1 MTAKRPLVC
10 RRDSR
15 LKTQHLKTLPIFQ
28 SDQSTKPL
36 DTALPRG
43 KSHPM
48 AEIHPSHRTPPP
60 ETPSAEPP
68 VDVVVVGGGMAG
80 LTAALAFG
88 TAGLSVALVDRRP
101 AAAALDAGF
110 DGRTSALALGSQRVL
125 DGLGAWAGMAEEAEP
140 IWEIRVSDGN
150 APLFLHYDHREVGD
164 APLGYIVENR
174 HIRRALH
181 DRLAACP
188 AVRTIAPGSVEGLD
202 REESGIRARLS
213 DGRLI
218 RGRLA
223 VAADGRDSPLR
234 RAAGIPVTAWDYPQT
249 GIVCTVRH
257 EKPHRGI
264 AHERFLPA
272 GPLAMLP
279 MRGNLSSIVWTE
291 RRERAPHLLGLDDG
305 AFAAEIARRF
315 GPSLGALEIVG
326 GRWSYPLALSHAD
339 RYVAPRLALVGDAAH
354 AIHPIA
360 GQGFNLGLRDVAAL
374 AETAVDAARLG
385 LDIGGPEPLRDYER
399 WRRFDSVALS
409 AATDILNRLFSN
421 DIAPVRLARD
431 LGLAAVNRTP
441 FLRKFFMRHAMGVVG
456 DLPRLARGEP
466 L

>member
-1 MTAKRPLVC
+1 MTE
-10 RRDSR
+10 
-15 LKTQHLKTLPIFQ
+15 T
-28 SDQSTKPL
+28 
-36 DTALPRG
+36 
-43 KSHPM
+43 
-48 AEIHPSHRTPPP
+48 HPSDRPTSPEMLTPDMPAE
-60 ETPSAEPP
+60 ETPI
-68 VDVVVVGGGMAG
+68 DVLVVGGGMAG

-88 TAGLSVALVDRRP
+88 VAGLSVVLVDRRP
-101 AAAALDAGF
+101 TTDVLDAAF

-125 DGLGAWAGMAEEAEP
+125 DGLGAWAGMVEDAEP
-140 IWEIRVSDGN
+140 IREIRVSDGG
-150 APLFLHYDHREVGD
+150 APMFLHYDHREVCTE
-164 APLGYIVENR
+164 PLGYIVENR

-188 AVRTIAPGSVEGLD
+188 DVRLIAPGSVEDLSH
-202 REESGIRARLS
+202 EEPFIRARLS
-213 DGRLI
+213 DDRGI
-218 RGRLA
+218 RARLA
-223 VAADGRDSPLR
+223 VAADGKDSPLR

-264 AHERFLPA
+264 AHERFLSA

-279 MRGNLSSIVWTE
+279 MRGNLSSVVWTE
-291 RRERAPHLLGLDDG
+291 RRDRAVHLLGLDDG
-305 AFAAEIARRF
+305 AFAVEIARRF
-315 GPSLGALEIVG
+315 GPSLGGLEIVG
-326 GRWSYPLALSHAD
+326 GRWSYPLSLSHAD
-339 RYVAPRLALVGDAAH
+339 RYVASRLALVGDAAH

-374 AETAVDAARLG
+374 AETVVDAARLG
-385 LDIGGPEPLRDYER
+385 LDIGGPEPLREYES

-421 DIAPVRLARD
+421 DLAPVRLMRD

-441 FLRKFFMRHAMGVVG
+441 PLRRFFMRHAMGVVG
-456 DLPRLARGEP
+456 ELPRLARGEP